1 MIEDCT
7 ESSEPMQEEIGA
19 SEDAGEEACEMEEEA
34 EAELLNRPRGGKR
47 RWGPHA
53 LKDHLLFVTV
63 PRVGRVAARTKTT
76 RSLLS
81 RKAVKTL

>member
-34 EAELLNRPRGGKR
+34 EAELLN
-47 RWGPHA
+47 
-53 LKDHLLFVTV
+53 
-63 PRVGRVAARTKTT
+63 
-76 RSLLS
+76 
-81 RKAVKTL
+81 